1 VDERV
6 GRQHGQSVTL
16 GTGVHHRFGQ
26 LMWRKMFRNSNIQ
39 RSESQGVFGMGV
51 PDAGPIEKIQTT
63 F

>member
-1 VDERV
+1 
-6 GRQHGQSVTL
+6 
-16 GTGVHHRFGQ
+16 
-26 LMWRKMFRNSNIQ
+26 MWRKMFRNSNIQ